1 MEVFFKKR
9 RLQEIFSN
17 RRKLVAEYGT
27 DNAKKIMLRMNEF
40 VSVENLSQISELPP
54 PRRHELQGERKE
66 QFAVDIKQPYRI
78 IFSAYHEV
86 VPRKDD
92 GSIDC
97 EKVTRILILEVE
109 DYHGK

>member
-9 RLQEIFSN
+9 RLQEICSN
-17 RRKLVAEYGT
+17 RRKLIAEFGA
-27 DNAKKIMLRMNEF
+27 DNAKKIMMRLNEF

-66 QFAVDIKQPYRI
+66 QFAVDVKQPFRI
-78 IFSAYHEV
+78 VFTAYHDP
-86 VPRKDD
+86 VPRKGD

-97 EKVTRILILEVE
+97 ERITRVLILEVE